1 MNRPQNA
8 KELFNLRHS
17 SLRNAIER
25 IFGVLKKR
33 FPILKKQLEYDYDI
47 QVQLVNALCCLHNFI
62 RREVNGEEDIFEML
76 EDEELEAE
84 SDQSEDFG
92 YAPARHRDVTDREK
106 RMAKTMR
113 DRIAQ
118 DMWNQYIS

>member
-1 MNRPQNA
+1 MNRPRNA

-62 RREVNGEEDIFEML
+62 RREGDSDSEFEL
-76 EDEELEAE
+76 DDEELQAERNQREA
-84 SDQSEDFG
+84 SHG
-92 YAPARHRDVTDREK
+92 YASGMHRDVTEREK
-106 RMAKTMR
+106 RLAKT
-113 DRIAQ
+113 
-118 DMWNQYIS
+118 

>member
-1 MNRPQNA
+1 MNRPRNA
-8 KELFNLRHS
+8 KELFNLR
-17 SLRNAIER
+17 SLRNAVER

-33 FPILKKQLEYDYDI
+33 FPILKKQLEYDYDV

-62 RREVNGEEDIFEML
+62 RREGNGEEDIFEML

-106 RMAKTMR
+106 HTAKTMR

-118 DMWNQYIS
+118 DMWNQYIRRQ

>member
-1 MNRPQNA
+1 
-8 KELFNLRHS
+8 LFNLRHS

-62 RREVNGEEDIFEML
+62 RREGNGTEIDIFGML
-76 EDEELEAE
+76 DDEELQAE
-84 SDQSEDFG
+84 SDQSEDCG

-118 DMWNQYIS
+118 DMWNQYIARQ